1 MNYNEVVAQ
10 LKKYN
15 DEYVHGTRTNAKSIM
30 EALCEKIEAL
40 PNNEKDELFI
50 HMLSDICDTEK
61 LSFLMN
67 RGNGNVPYTLLI
79 LLNEWL
85 LPRCNDRLMPELRW
99 FYQINKN
106 NVKQVENAYIF
117 LQNAFDS
124 KYADEKT
131 YALFFEKNLAELD
144 SSLHELP
151 IGLLISDEE
160 YNSIVIQCEAVI
172 DKIILPK
179 EKIDLFVSLRKQYDD
194 FKQNIS

>member
-1 MNYNEVVAQ
+1 MNYNEIVTQ

-15 DEYVHGTRTNAKSIM
+15 DEYAHGTRTNANSIM
-30 EALCEKIEAL
+30 ESLCEKIEVL
-40 PNNEKDELFI
+40 PNNEKDELFV
-50 HMLSDICDTEK
+50 HMLSDICDTGK

-85 LPRCNDRLMPELRW
+85 LPRCDDRLMPELRW

-131 YALFFEKNLAELD
+131 YALVFEKNLAELD
-144 SSLHELP
+144 SGLHELP